1 MESDFFSL
9 PELSRAIET
18 RDSKA
23 MRGFYS
29 DDARI
34 RVIDRDHPPSRPLDI
49 VGRGA
54 IGDYFDDVCGRTMTH
69 RVERGILD
77 GDRLA
82 FTQACA
88 YPNGTRVFVSAMA
101 ELKDSKIVNQ
111 TIVQAWDA

>member
-9 PELSRAIET
+9 SELSHAIET
-18 RDSKA
+18 RDSRA
-23 MRGFYS
+23 MRGFYA
-29 DDARI
+29 DDARM

-54 IGDYFDDVCGRTMTH
+54 IGDYFDDVCGRTMIH

-88 YPNGTRVFVSAMA
+88 YPDGTQVFCSAMA
-101 ELKDSKIVNQ
+101 ELKDSKIVHQ

>member
-1 MESDFFSL
+1 MDSDFFSL
-9 PELSRAIET
+9 PALSHAIEA

-23 MRGFYS
+23 MRGFYA
-29 DDARI
+29 DDAKLQI
-34 RVIDRDHPPSRPLDI
+34 IDSDHPPSRPRQI

-69 RVERGILD
+69 RVESGILT

-88 YPNGTRVFVSAMA
+88 YPDGVRVFCSAMA
-101 ELKDSKIVNQ
+101 ELTDGLIARQ

>member
-1 MESDFFSL
+1 MDSDFFSL
-9 PELSRAIET
+9 PALSHAIET

-23 MRGFYS
+23 MRGFYA
-29 DDARI
+29 DDANLQI
-34 RVIDRDHPPSRPLDI
+34 IDRDHPPSRPQQI

-54 IGDYFDDVCGRTMTH
+54 IGDYFDDVCSRTMTH
-69 RVERGILD
+69 RLESGILD

-88 YPNGTRVFVSAMA
+88 YPDGVRVFCSAMA
-101 ELKDSKIVNQ
+101 ELNGGLIARQ

>member
-9 PELSRAIET
+9 SELSHAIET

-23 MRGFYS
+23 MRGFYA
-29 DDARI
+29 DDARMRI
-34 RVIDRDHPPSRPLDI
+34 IDRDHPPSRPLDI
-49 VGRGA
+49 VGRGP

-69 RVERGILD
+69 KVERGFLD

-82 FTQACA
+82 YTQACA